1 MKKILLITLF
11 ILAICIQVHGNG
23 VAIVDAENA
32 VYLRLIESIVEV
44 NVESQVAV
52 IKTQQVFKNSY
63 NGDRIIKYAFPLPG
77 TANATSLRWLLA
89 GAWYEASIAPVPQDT
104 TMPGPPGKLHP
115 DLKSY
120 LGETPLFY
128 DLTDPVRKD
137 SLVIIELTYVQLLS
151 YEFGKVNFT
160 YPNDYRLIQ
169 STFVEKQ
176 ELDFTLTSPR
186 TIDSLQLISNHANV
200 TINNEGYSATLQSL
214 TFEVPATEDYHVQ
227 YTLSLD
233 ELGLFSFSTLLPFEL
248 IPDSYGGFFVFVAE
262 PDPSETT
269 DVINKYFTLII
280 DRSGSMYGNKMT
292 QAKNAAEFIVNNL
305 NEGDWFNII
314 SFASD
319 VTSFRPAHV
328 PFNTS
333 NKEDA
338 LAFISSLRASGGTN
352 ISGAFDEAVPQ
363 FSVASDSTSNI
374 IIFLTDGQPTVG
386 ITNKD
391 ALVSHINNL
400 VIQTETDLAIFNFGI
415 GNDVNQQLLI
425 RIANDNK
432 GFAEFLGNDDLEER
446 ITEFYLKIRN
456 PVLLN
461 TTMHFSSM
469 VISETYPR
477 VLPNLYK
484 GQQMIVAGRYL
495 EPIPVD
501 VTLSGMAFGDTVRY
515 AYALDLADSTVQKYQ
530 FLPKI
535 WAKMKIDHLL
545 VQYYILDPE
554 SAEAKAI
561 KDQIIE
567 ISLGY
572 GVISPFTSFS
582 DPTDVEDNEKP
593 APLATQFELLGN
605 YPNPFN
611 STTVIQF
618 RVHGSLNEL
627 VKIKIYDSLGRL
639 ITLLTIEVRGP
650 GVYEVLWNGL
660 TREGKAAA
668 SGQYFYLV
676 DFSGGILAGKM
687 QLVK

>member
-1 MKKILLITLF
+1 MRGIVLATVCL
-11 ILAICIQVHGNG
+11 LAICVRIYGNG

-32 VYLRLIESIVEV
+32 VYLRLIESTVDV
-44 NVESQVAV
+44 SVESQVAV
-52 IKTQQVFKNSY
+52 IKTRQVFRNTY

-89 GAWYEASIAPVPQDT
+89 GVWYEAPIAPVPQDT
-104 TMPGPPGKLHP
+104 TGPGPGGKLYP

-128 DLTDPVRKD
+128 DLTEPVRKD
-137 SLVIIELTYVQLLS
+137 SLVIIELTYVQLLP

-160 YPNDYRLIQ
+160 YPNDYHLIQ

-176 ELDFTLTSPR
+176 ELDFTLISPR

-214 TFEVPATEDYHVQ
+214 TFEVPATEDYQVQ

-248 IPDSYGGFFVFVAE
+248 VPDSYGGFFVFVAE

-305 NEGDWFNII
+305 NEGDWFNIVA
-314 SFASD
+314 FASD
-319 VTSFRPAHV
+319 VTRFQPAHV
-328 PFNTS
+328 EFNTA
-333 NKEDA
+333 NMEDA
-338 LAFISSLRASGGTN
+338 LTFISNLSASGGTN
-352 ISGAFDEAVPQ
+352 ISGALDEAVPQ
-363 FSVASDSTSNI
+363 FSAASDSSSNI

-386 ITNKD
+386 ITNPD

-415 GNDVNQQLLI
+415 GNDVNQQLLT

-432 GFAEFLGNDDLEER
+432 GFAEFLGDDDLEER
-446 ITEFYLKIRN
+446 ITGFYLKIRN

-469 VISETYPR
+469 VISETYPQI
-477 VLPNLYK
+477 LPNLYK

-515 AYALDLADSTVQKYQ
+515 VYALDLADSTVQKYQ

-554 SAEAKAI
+554 SAGAKAI

-582 DPTDVEDNEKP
+582 DPTEVEDNEKP

-627 VKIKIYDSLGRL
+627 VRIKIYDSLGRL
-639 ITLLTIEVRGP
+639 ITVLTIEVHGP
-650 GVYEVLWNGL
+650 GLYEVLWNGL

-676 DFSGGILAGKM
+676 DFSGGVLAGKM